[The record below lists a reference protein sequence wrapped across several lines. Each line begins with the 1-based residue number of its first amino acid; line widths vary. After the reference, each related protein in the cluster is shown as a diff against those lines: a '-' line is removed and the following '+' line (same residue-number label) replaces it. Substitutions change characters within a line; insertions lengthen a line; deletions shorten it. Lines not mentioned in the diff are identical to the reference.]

1 MMKTTSSIQL
11 VAPPSGAPYTSP
23 ACRAFSLE
31 NAQSLCNNFSSNG
44 GNGGLD
50 TVGEGGSGE
59 DWYN

>member
-31 NAQSLCNNFSSNG
+31 VGSTLCDGSGTLS
-44 GNGGLD
+44 D
-50 TVGEGGSGE
+50 VGEGDSGS
-59 DWYN
+59 DWTD